1 MESSIQFML
10 LSRWEDLVGALKEK
24 STSLL
29 SANHGFTNGEAVL
42 VEIAFVVC
50 TVLSFLLATL
60 CVCVCARWGR
70 LPRPVHRSAGANA
83 DKRSSSETDAQVGCY
98 RSESDSDDEG
108 GGERAAKIAQ
118 KRSRASN
125 GV

>member
-1 MESSIQFML
+1 ML

-29 SANHGFTNGEAVL
+29 SANHGFSDGEAAV

-50 TVLSFLLATL
+50 TVLAFVLATF

-70 LPRPVHRSAGANA
+70 LPRPVQRSDGANA
-83 DKRSSSETDAQVGCY
+83 DKRSSAETDTQVGCY
-98 RSESDSDDEG
+98 RSESESDDEG

-118 KRSRASN
+118 KRARASN